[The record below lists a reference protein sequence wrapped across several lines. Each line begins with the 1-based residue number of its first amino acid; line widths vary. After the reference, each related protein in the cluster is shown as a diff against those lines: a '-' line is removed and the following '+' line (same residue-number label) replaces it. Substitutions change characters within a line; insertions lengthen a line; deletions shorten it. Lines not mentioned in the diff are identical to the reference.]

1 MAIYRGRLD
10 PEKAKPYRGILV
22 YIFDLDGI
30 RVGVDSSDEDGVFQ
44 FSGLE
49 TG

>member
-10 PEKAKPYRGILV
+10 PEKAKPYKGILA
-22 YIFDLDGI
+22 YIFDIDGNRVGIDSTDDDGI
-30 RVGVDSSDEDGVFQ
+30 FE